1 MDIQSTVTRV
11 KGEYK
16 DYLRQTHPDWADST
30 VSTHVSDAFYL
41 YQNTIALSFWK
52 CFADDASMAAARQDL
67 LDYLKNEVMS
77 DRAEERAKGYDR
89 DLTMLKEFLDSK
101 GGVRQYIGYEYDC
114 EATIYQYAKRV

>member
-16 DYLRQTHPDWADST
+16 DYLRQTHPEWADST

-52 CFADDASMAAARQDL
+52 CLADDSSMAAARQDL
-67 LDYLKNEVMS
+67 LDYLTNEVVS
-77 DRAEERAKGYDR
+77 DRAKERA
-89 DLTMLKEFLDSK
+89 
-101 GGVRQYIGYEYDC
+101 GG
-114 EATIYQYAKRV
+114 